1 MQACLSIAKK
11 PKVGVISFQYRVRN
25 LLLGT
30 IEIFDKV
37 DTNNGEEIRYS
48 VIALL
53 AGKWF
58 SVSFIEVWKLTFIV
72 FEIMKNA
79 RKNYLS
85 DDN

>member
-1 MQACLSIAKK
+1 MFPGDVSLHF
-11 PKVGVISFQYRVRN
+11 GN
-25 LLLGT
+25 DGN
-30 IEIFDKV
+30 FDKV